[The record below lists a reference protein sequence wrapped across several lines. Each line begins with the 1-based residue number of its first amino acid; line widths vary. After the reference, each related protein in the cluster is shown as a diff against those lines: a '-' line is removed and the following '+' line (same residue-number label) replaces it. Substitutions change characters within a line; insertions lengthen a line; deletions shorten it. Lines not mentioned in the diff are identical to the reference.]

1 MTASGRKETSVD
13 KIEIGW
19 DSEHLIIAAF
29 NAPWTWDD
37 FHSTVA
43 EIHRMIA
50 SVEHTV
56 DVIIWHKRH
65 MPPANPVSHFSR
77 TLKNQPPNT
86 GRIVIIHPPVQSPL
100 GTFLKSLA
108 AAVQRAYPNAMPIL
122 NADTV
127 EEAHALLI
135 RLHDDVHQH

>member
-1 MTASGRKETSVD
+1 MK
-13 KIEIGW
+13 KIEIEW
-19 DSEHLIIAAF
+19 DSERLIIAAF
-29 NAPWTWDD
+29 NEAWTWDD
-37 FHSTVA
+37 FHATVA

-65 MPPANPVSHFSR
+65 MPPANPVAHFSR

-100 GTFLKSLA
+100 GSFIKSLA
-108 AAVQRAYPNAMPIL
+108 AAVQRAYPNAMPII
-122 NADTV
+122 NADSLADARARI
-127 EEAHALLI
+127 AH
-135 RLHDDVHQH
+135 LHEDVRER